1 MTCPYFSG
9 LERSSTSR
17 PFCYSIF
24 PAMSGGEAESGLEK
38 AQQLMKTVEEMS
50 TTDLPN
56 KREFIASIHSCMGN
70 AYLEMGEAQ
79 LALEQHLS
87 DLQIAEAL

>member
-1 MTCPYFSG
+1 M
-9 LERSSTSR
+9 SS
-17 PFCYSIF
+17 
-24 PAMSGGEAESGLEK
+24 GEAESSLQK
-38 AQQLMKTVEEMS
+38 AQQLMKTVEDLS

-56 KREFIASIHSCMGN
+56 KMEFIASLHSCMGN

-87 DLQIAEAL
+87 DLKIAEEL